1 MGAPEAEKRPMTVF
15 VYVSTSK
22 QVGDKEHIK
31 VFANQDAAEK
41 WFEENDPRAWRS
53 NMRFWSEPH
62 RPARNLCN
70 ASDCR
75 DRRHLED
82 TEGERGSVL
91 IPHRERPKRRPQP
104 GLGWDR
110 IPFVAPLSED
120 RSTTPRNSP
129 INMAGPMS

>member
-15 VYVSTSK
+15 VYVNTSK

-41 WFEENDPRAWRS
+41 WFEENDPEGVAF

-62 RPARNLCN
+62 RPANSLCN

-75 DRRHLED
+75 RR
-82 TEGERGSVL
+82 R
-91 IPHRERPKRRPQP
+91 
-104 GLGWDR
+104 
-110 IPFVAPLSED
+110 
-120 RSTTPRNSP
+120 
-129 INMAGPMS
+129 